1 MAELMKEEEIKV
13 EKKAG
18 KSGKTVPYTIPLN
31 LLTDDTHHT
40 VIHKGKT
47 YQIECGVEVEIP
59 LYIAEILDNAIK
71 QRRAANALARELVKG

>member
-1 MAELMKEEEIKV
+1 MAELIKDVDTKE

-18 KSGKTVPYTIPLN
+18 KGEKTVSYTIPLN

-40 VIHKGKT
+40 VIHKGKP

-59 LYIAEILDNAIK
+59 AYIAEILDNAITQK
-71 QRRAANALARELVKG
+71 RAANALVRELVKG